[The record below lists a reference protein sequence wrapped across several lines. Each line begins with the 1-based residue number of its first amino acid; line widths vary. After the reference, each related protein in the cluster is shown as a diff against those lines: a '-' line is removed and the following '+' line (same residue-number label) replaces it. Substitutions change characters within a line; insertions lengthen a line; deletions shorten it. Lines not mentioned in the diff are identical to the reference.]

1 MDYEWLK
8 YLAAP
13 LGVAFY
19 AFLLNYELP
28 SRRARKRAA
37 ADSAESQEGG
47 QPVDLLGGEI
57 GGGDGDFTTQPRP
70 DGRSVIDGV
79 SRRIS
84 Q

>member
-37 ADSAESQEGG
+37 ADSAEPQEGG
-47 QPVDLLGGEI
+47 QPVDLIGGEV
-57 GGGDGDFTTQPRP
+57 GGGERDIGIQSRP
-70 DGRSVIDGV
+70 DGGSVIDGV